1 MDKKSPT
8 NVRREVVQYGEKNI
22 LIFHQSFNGG
32 ESYITKILGYVP
44 LVNLPINRLTEQYIT
59 PIEDEKKEELIDFL
73 NDRRPLVIEK
83 VEF

>member
-1 MDKKSPT
+1 MDKKVPT